1 VCGTLSAASGRA
13 YGMWSWCV
21 YVYVGVKQ
29 KGGTAWAC
37 KAGGLGARAV
47 PTPVVRGKVITSNT
61 PGMASYLSR
70 GR

>member
-1 VCGTLSAASGRA
+1 MCGTLSAASGRA

-29 KGGTAWAC
+29 KGGAAWAC

-47 PTPVVRGKVITSNT
+47 PTPVVRGKVI
-61 PGMASYLSR
+61 PR
-70 GR
+70 GWRAAYHVADDLY